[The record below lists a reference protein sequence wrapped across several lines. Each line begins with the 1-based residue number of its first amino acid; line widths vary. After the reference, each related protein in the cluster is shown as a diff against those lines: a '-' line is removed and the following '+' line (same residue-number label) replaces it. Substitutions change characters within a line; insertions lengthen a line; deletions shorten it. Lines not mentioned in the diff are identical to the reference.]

1 VGVALLT
8 RKTNTI
14 MEIDIQRTI
23 LKKNLRAFILAII
36 FVVFVSLLLITY
48 IYEDQLFGL
57 TKYHLAIIF
66 ASIYVLYMVFNTLRQ
81 FHYIYFSDAGERI
94 VLRYFPMGAFTHKKN
109 SIEIGKKEFVG
120 YEIKKQL
127 FGLREKLILKA
138 KTGKGLAKYPPVSIT
153 ALTKKE
159 KESLFRVLDRLKS

>member
-1 VGVALLT
+1 
-8 RKTNTI
+8 

-81 FHYIYFSDAGERI
+81 FHYIYFSDAGDRI
-94 VLRYFPMGAFTHKKN
+94 VLRYFPMGAFTYKKN
-109 SIEIGKKEFVG
+109 AIEIGKKEFVG
-120 YEIKKQL
+120 YEIQKPL

-138 KTGKGLAKYPPVSIT
+138 KTGKGLAKYPAVSIT

-159 KESLFRVLDRLKS
+159 KESLFQVLDRIKAEK

>member
-8 RKTNTI
+8 RKTNEI

-57 TKYHLAIIF
+57 TKYHLAIII
-66 ASIYVLYMVFNTLRQ
+66 ASVYVLYMVFNTLRQ
-81 FHYIYFSDAGERI
+81 FHYIYFSDAGDRI
-94 VLRYFPMGAFTHKKN
+94 VLRYFPMSAFTHKKN
-109 SIEIGKKEFVG
+109 SIEIGKREFAG
-120 YEIKKQL
+120 YETRKQL

-138 KTGKGLAKYPPVSIT
+138 RTGKGLAKYPPVSIT
-153 ALTKKE
+153 ALARKE
-159 KESLFRVLDRLKS
+159 KETLFQVLDRLKS